1 MNAAANAGERTHA
14 TSMEQIGLLL
24 LVGVVMVAVGVLP
37 LLLDFSSL
45 DDTYYGVKARAL
57 MILAPVLLVGLL
69 TASGGKE
76 LRRAGLLGPLVA
88 FAGAAALATALS
100 VNPAWSIQGAPQRH
114 EGLLSLLAYPAIC
127 AATLV
132 VVARGGWRLWCGAAL
147 TCAAVVAGY
156 GIAQY
161 FGWEWLVRDPIR
173 VFWWRPF
180 STSGN
185 PNFLGAY
192 MVLMSPLASSVLLTS
207 RRRITAVLVGG
218 ALGLMVL
225 AALCTYSR
233 AAWLGLV
240 VAAVVFAVALR
251 PGRTAEPF
259 PATMKSRLLGS
270 VAFMVVL
277 AGLFFFPGSPLAT
290 RRADWSAAQRAQTA
304 VEPGDPQAG
313 FRQRSYLW
321 SHTVVLLLRRP
332 LLGYGPE
339 TFSLVFPQGWD
350 EERTLLFGAS
360 PVRIDKAHNDTLDM
374 AMSIGALGVVAFGW
388 VLVSTLRNATSAWDP
403 SSPPRAM
410 AAACVA
416 SIAGYW
422 VDVQWHFSVVSVA
435 PVFWSVL
442 GATSGLAILRTRRT
456 P

>member
-1 MNAAANAGERTHA
+1 MTVAADAGERTHS
-14 TSMEQIGLLL
+14 TSMERIGLLL
-24 LVGVVMVAVGVLP
+24 LIGVVMVVVGVVP
-37 LLLDFSSL
+37 LLLDLGSL

-57 MILAPVLLVGLL
+57 AILTPALLLALL
-69 TASGGKE
+69 AASGGRE
-76 LRRAGLLGPLVA
+76 VRRAALMWPLVA
-88 FAGAAALATALS
+88 FAGAAVLATGLS
-100 VNPAWSIQGAPQRH
+100 VNPLWSIQGAPQRH
-114 EGLLSLLAYPAIC
+114 EGLLSLLAYSAIC
-127 AATLV
+127 AGTLV
-132 VVARGGWRLWCGAAL
+132 VVARGGWRLWCAAAL
-147 TCAAVVAGY
+147 ISATVIAGY

-180 STSGN
+180 STVGN

-192 MVLMSPLASSVLLTS
+192 MVLMSPLAACVLLTS
-207 RRRITAVLVGG
+207 RGRVVALLSGG
-218 ALGLMVL
+218 ALSLMVL

-233 AAWLGLV
+233 AAWLGLI

-251 PGRTAEPF
+251 PDRAADPF
-259 PATMKSRLLGS
+259 PASMKSRLLGAI
-270 VAFMVVL
+270 AFVVL
-277 AGLFFFPGSPLAT
+277 FAGLFFYPGSPLAI
-290 RRADWSAAQRAQTA
+290 RRAEWSAAQRAQTA

-321 SHTVVLLLRRP
+321 SHTVALLLRRP

-339 TFSLVFPQGWD
+339 TFALVLPQDWD
-350 EERTLLFGAS
+350 EQRTQLFGES

-374 AMSIGALGVVAFGW
+374 AMSIGVLGVAAFAW
-388 VLVSTLRNATSAWDP
+388 VVVSTLRNATSTWGAP
-403 SSPPRAM
+403 SPARV
-410 AAACVA
+410 AAASCIA
-416 SIAGYW
+416 AIAGYW

-442 GATSGLAILRTRRT
+442 GATSGRALLRTRRT

>member
-1 MNAAANAGERTHA
+1 MNTAADPGERTHG

-24 LVGVVMVAVGVLP
+24 LVGVVMVTVGVVP
-37 LLLDFSSL
+37 LLLDLGSL
-45 DDTYYGVKARAL
+45 DDTYYAVKARAL
-57 MILAPVLLVGLL
+57 VILVPVLIAALIA
-69 TASGGKE
+69 TSGGSE
-76 LRRAGLLGPLVA
+76 VRRTSLLWPLVA
-88 FAGAAALATALS
+88 FAGVAALSTGLS
-100 VNPAWSIQGAPQRH
+100 VNPVWSIQGAPQRH

-127 AATLV
+127 AGTLV

-147 TCAAVVAGY
+147 ACAAVVAGY

-192 MVLMSPLASSVLLTS
+192 MVLMSPLAACVLLTA
-207 RRRITAVLVGG
+207 RPRMVVLLAGG

-233 AAWLGLV
+233 AAWLGLI

-251 PGRTAEPF
+251 PDRTADPS
-259 PATMKSRLLGS
+259 PAIMKSRLLGAMAF
-270 VAFMVVL
+270 VALL
-277 AGLFFFPGSPLAT
+277 AGLFFFPGSPLAI
-290 RRADWSAAQRAQTA
+290 RRAEWSAAQRAQTA

-321 SHTVVLLLRRP
+321 SHTAALLLQRP

-339 TFSLVFPQGWD
+339 TFALVFPQGWD
-350 EERTLLFGAS
+350 EERTLLFGGS
-360 PVRIDKAHNDTLDM
+360 LVRIDKAHNDTLDM
-374 AMSIGALGVVAFGW
+374 AMSMGALGVAAFGW
-388 VLVSTLRNATSAWDP
+388 VLVSTLRNAMSAWGR
-403 SSPPRAM
+403 SSPPCVL
-410 AAACVA
+410 AAACLA
-416 SIAGYW
+416 SSAGYW
-422 VDVQWHFSVVSVA
+422 VDLQWHFSVVSVA

-442 GATSGLAILRTRRT
+442 GATSGLAILHTRRT

>member
-1 MNAAANAGERTHA
+1 MNAAADAGERTHG

-24 LVGVVMVAVGVLP
+24 LVGVVMVVVGVVP
-37 LLLDFSSL
+37 LLLDLGSL

-57 MILAPVLLVGLL
+57 LILTPALLVALL
-69 TASGGKE
+69 AASGGRE
-76 LRRAGLLGPLVA
+76 LRRAGLLWPLVA
-88 FAGAAALATALS
+88 FAGVAVLATGLS

-127 AATLV
+127 AGTLV
-132 VVARGGWRLWCGAAL
+132 VVARGGWRLWCTAAL

-156 GIAQY
+156 GVAQY

-173 VFWWRPF
+173 VSWWRPF

-192 MVLMSPLASSVLLTS
+192 MVLMSPLASYVLLTS
-207 RRRITAVLVGG
+207 RRRVVAVLAGG
-218 ALGLMVL
+218 ALALVVL

-240 VAAVVFAVALR
+240 VAAVVFTVALR
-251 PGRTAEPF
+251 LDRTADPLS
-259 PATMKSRLLGS
+259 ATMKSRLFGA
-270 VAFMVVL
+270 VAFVALL
-277 AGLFFFPGSPLAT
+277 AGLFFLPASPLAI

-321 SHTVVLLLRRP
+321 SHTAALFLRRP
-332 LLGYGPE
+332 VLGYGPE
-339 TFSLVFPQGWD
+339 TFALVFPQGWD
-350 EERTLLFGAS
+350 DERTLLFGGS

-374 AMSIGALGVVAFGW
+374 AMSIGALGVAAFAW
-388 VLVSTLRNATSAWDP
+388 VVVSTLRNAMSAWGP
-403 SSPPRAM
+403 SSPTRVL

-416 SIAGYW
+416 SIVGYW
-422 VDVQWHFSVVSVA
+422 VDLQWHFSVVSVA

-442 GATSGLAILRTRRT
+442 GATSGLAIAHTRRT

>member
-1 MNAAANAGERTHA
+1 M
-14 TSMEQIGLLL
+14 LLL
-24 LVGVVMVAVGVLP
+24 IGVVMVAVGAVP
-37 LLLDFSSL
+37 LLLDL
-45 DDTYYGVKARAL
+45 GNLGDTYYGVKARAVV
-57 MILAPVLLVGLL
+57 ILTPVLVASVLV
-69 TASGGKE
+69 TSGGRE
-76 LRRAGLLGPLVA
+76 LRRAGLLWPLVA
-88 FAGAAALATALS
+88 FAGVAVLATGLS

-127 AATLV
+127 AGTLV
-132 VVARGGWRLWCGAAL
+132 VVARGGWRLCCGAAL
-147 TCAAVVAGY
+147 ACAAVVAGY

-192 MVLMSPLASSVLLTS
+192 MVLMSPLASAVLLTA
-207 RRRITAVLVGG
+207 RRRMVAVLSGG

-233 AAWLGLV
+233 AAWLGLIVAAAVFAV
-240 VAAVVFAVALR
+240 VLRLDRTADTPPGIMKARLSGAVVFV
-251 PGRTAEPF
+251 
-259 PATMKSRLLGS
+259 
-270 VAFMVVL
+270 VVL
-277 AGLFFFPGSPLAT
+277 AGLFFFPGSPLAI

-321 SHTVVLLLRRP
+321 SHTAALLLRRP

-339 TFSLVFPQGWD
+339 TFALVFPQGWD
-350 EERTLLFGAS
+350 DVRTQLFGGS

-374 AMSIGALGVVAFGW
+374 AMSMGALGLVAFGW
-388 VLVSTLRNATSAWDP
+388 VLVSTLRNAISAWGA
-403 SSPPRAM
+403 SSPPRVLT
-410 AAACVA
+410 AACVA
-416 SIAGYW
+416 AIAGYW
-422 VDVQWHFSVVSVA
+422 VDLQWHFSVVSVA

-442 GATSGLAILRTRRT
+442 GATSGLALLHTRRT

>member
-1 MNAAANAGERTHA
+1 MNAAADAGERTQA
-14 TSMEQIGLLL
+14 ISLEQIGLLL
-24 LVGVVMVAVGVLP
+24 LIGVVMVSVAVVP
-37 LLLDFSSL
+37 LLLDLGSL
-45 DDTYYGVKARAL
+45 EDTYYGVKARAL
-57 MILAPVLLVGLL
+57 VILTPVLFVALL
-69 TASGGKE
+69 AASGGRE
-76 LRRAGLLGPLVA
+76 LRRAGLLWPLVA
-88 FAGAAALATALS
+88 FAGAAVLATGLS
-100 VNPAWSIQGAPQRH
+100 VNPVWSIQGAPQRH

-127 AATLV
+127 AGTLV

-156 GIAQY
+156 GVAQY

-185 PNFLGAY
+185 PNFLGVY
-192 MVLMSPLASSVLLTS
+192 MVLMSPLASCVLLTS
-207 RRRITAVLVGG
+207 RRRIAAVLAGG

-251 PGRTAEPF
+251 FNRTADPF
-259 PATMKSRLLGS
+259 PTNMKSRLAGA
-270 VAFMVVL
+270 VAFVVLL
-277 AGLFFFPGSPLAT
+277 AGLFFFPGSPLAI
-290 RRADWSAAQRAQTA
+290 RRADWSAAQRAQTV
-304 VEPGDPQAG
+304 VEPADPQAG

-321 SHTVVLLLRRP
+321 SHTIALLLRRP

-339 TFSLVFPQGWD
+339 TFALVFPQSWD

-360 PVRIDKAHNDTLDM
+360 PVRIDKAHNETLDM
-374 AMSIGALGVVAFGW
+374 AMSVGALGVAAFGW
-388 VLVSTLRNATSAWDP
+388 VLVSTLRNATSAWGP
-403 SSPPRAM
+403 SSPPRVL

-416 SIAGYW
+416 AIVGYW

-456 P
+456 L

>member
-1 MNAAANAGERTHA
+1 MNAAADAGERTHA

-24 LVGVVMVAVGVLP
+24 LLGVVMVAVGVVP
-37 LLLDFSSL
+37 LLLDLGSL
-45 DDTYYGVKARAL
+45 EDTYYGVKARAL
-57 MILAPVLLVGLL
+57 AILAPVLLAALL
-69 TASGGKE
+69 AASGGRE
-76 LRRAGLLGPLVA
+76 LRRAGLLWPLVA
-88 FAGAAALATALS
+88 FAGAVALATGLS

-127 AATLV
+127 AGTLV
-132 VVARGGWRLWCGAAL
+132 VVARGGWRLWCNAAL

-180 STSGN
+180 SASGN

-192 MVLMSPLASSVLLTS
+192 MVLMSPLASCVLLTS
-207 RRRITAVLVGG
+207 RSRTTGVMAGG

-233 AAWLGLV
+233 AAWLGLI

-251 PGRTAEPF
+251 PDRTADPF
-259 PATMKSRLLGS
+259 PALIRSRLLGA
-270 VAFMVVL
+270 VAFVALL
-277 AGLFFFPGSPLAT
+277 AGLFFFPGSPLAI

-321 SHTVVLLLRRP
+321 SHTVALFLRRP

-339 TFSLVFPQGWD
+339 TFALVFPQGWD
-350 EERTLLFGAS
+350 EERTLLFGGS

-374 AMSIGALGVVAFGW
+374 AMSMGALGVAAFGW
-388 VLVSTLRNATSAWDP
+388 VVVSTLRNATSAWSP
-403 SSPPRAM
+403 SSPPRVL

-416 SIAGYW
+416 AIAGYW

-442 GATSGLAILRTRRT
+442 GAVSGLAILRTRRT